1 MRYGDSMKRYFCF
14 VFVILTV
21 FVVVRQATAAPKT
34 IIGWIE
40 KVCICPGP
48 CLIRAKLDTGA
59 KNCSLNAQHI
69 TEFQRNGEPWVRFD
83 ITSKSGEKMTLERK
97 VHRIAS
103 IKRHEAMVQRRFAI
117 RLGICLGT
125 VYKEVEVNL
134 VDRSDFL
141 YPLLIGRNF
150 MSGDLIV
157 DPSTKFTT
165 QPSCKEALRP

>member
-1 MRYGDSMKRYFCF
+1 MRPRFCF
-14 VFVILTV
+14 VLMMLTV
-21 FVVVRQATAAPKT
+21 FVVVHPASAGPKT

-40 KVCICPGP
+40 KVRIYPGAP
-48 CLIRAKLDTGA
+48 LIHAKLDTGA
-59 KNCSLNAQHI
+59 KHCSLNAPNI
-69 TEFQRNGEPWVRFD
+69 TEFQRNGETWVRFG
-83 ITSKSGEKMTLERK
+83 ITNKSGEKVTLERK

-103 IKRHEAMVQRRFAI
+103 IKRHGAMIQRRFAV

-125 VYKEVEVNL
+125 LYKEVEVNL

-150 MSGDLIV
+150 MSDDLIV

-165 QPSCKEALRP
+165 QPSCKEALQP